1 MMNEFDSHVNRLL
14 IAVIKAAD
22 CDLLE
27 KALDEAEVSYYH
39 LPSVGGFLREHN
51 VTFLIGC
58 SDENYIS
65 VKNILITT
73 CKKRISFVATPLE
86 NPTMT
91 MPFIAETIVGGIN
104 VFSLD
109 LDHFEEI

>member
-1 MMNEFDSHVNRLL
+1 MNEIDSQVNRLL
-14 IAVIKAAD
+14 IAVIQAAD

-27 KALDEAEVSYYH
+27 KALDEARVGYYH

-58 SDENYIS
+58 SDENYTSI
-65 VKNILITT
+65 KNILITT
-73 CKKRISFVATPLE
+73 CKKRLSFVATPLE
-86 NPTMT
+86 NPNMT
-91 MPFIAETIVGGIN
+91 MPFIAATLVGGIN
-104 VFSLD
+104 VFSLN